1 MPQPGRAAAFFPA
14 LVLRAAIQIGRFIPA
29 CFSRAGYGFI
39 ITVFANN
46 AEYGIYCLMNLPPNT
61 DRDLWV
67 SWDQYHGLIERLAL
81 TVHESGWQFDKIV
94 CLARGGVRVGD
105 ILSRIYDM
113 PLGILATSSY
123 REAAGTQQGQ
133 LDIAQFI
140 TITRGTL
147 DGKVLLVDDMVD
159 TGMTFNRVRDHLQ
172 SQFPAITELRTAVL
186 WWKGHSQASP
196 DYFVEKLPTSPWI
209 HQPFEDYDSIR
220 PHQLE
225 AWVRKG
231 VRS

>member
-1 MPQPGRAAAFFPA
+1 
-14 LVLRAAIQIGRFIPA
+14 
-29 CFSRAGYGFI
+29 
-39 ITVFANN
+39 
-46 AEYGIYCLMNLPPNT
+46 MNLPPST

-67 SWDQYHGLIERLAL
+67 SWDDYHSLIERLAL
-81 TVHESGWQFDKIV
+81 NVHESGWKFDKIL

-105 ILSRIYDM
+105 VLSRIFDL

-147 DGKVLLVDDMVD
+147 EGRVLMVDDMVD
-159 TGMTFNRVRDHLQ
+159 TGNTFNRVRDHLVQ
-172 SQFPAITELRTAVL
+172 QFPAITELRTAVL
-186 WWKGHSQASP
+186 WWKGHSLATP
-196 DYFVEKLPTSPWI
+196 DYYVDKLPLNPWI
-209 HQPFEDYDSIR
+209 HQPFEDYDSLR

-225 AWVRKG
+225 TWIRKG
-231 VRS
+231 SRD

>member
-1 MPQPGRAAAFFPA
+1 
-14 LVLRAAIQIGRFIPA
+14 
-29 CFSRAGYGFI
+29 
-39 ITVFANN
+39 
-46 AEYGIYCLMNLPPNT
+46 MNLPPNT

-67 SWDQYHGLIERLAL
+67 SWDDYHRLIERLAL
-81 TVHESGWQFDKIV
+81 SVHESGWQFDKIV

-105 ILSRIYDM
+105 VLSRIYDL

-147 DGKVLLVDDMVD
+147 DGRVLLVDDMVD
-159 TGMTFNRVRDHLQ
+159 TGMTFGRVRDHLLN
-172 SQFPAITELRTAVL
+172 QFPAITELKTAVL
-186 WWKGHSQASP
+186 WWKGHSQAVP
-196 DYFVEKLPTSPWI
+196 DYYVEKLPSNPWI

-225 AWVRKG
+225 SWVRKG
-231 VRS
+231 VGN

>member
-1 MPQPGRAAAFFPA
+1 M
-14 LVLRAAIQIGRFIPA
+14 
-29 CFSRAGYGFI
+29 
-39 ITVFANN
+39 NN
-46 AEYGIYCLMNLPPNT
+46 PST
-61 DRDLWV
+61 DRDHWV
-67 SWDQYHGLIERLAL
+67 SWERYNTLIERLAL
-81 TVHESGWQFDKIV
+81 NVHESGWKFEKIV

-105 ILSRIYDM
+105 VLSRIYDV

-133 LDIAQFI
+133 LDIAKFI

-147 DGKVLLVDDMVD
+147 DGRVLMVDDMVD
-159 TGMTFNRVRDHLQ
+159 TGLTFTRVRDHLQ
-172 SQFPAITELRTAVL
+172 AQFPAITELKTAVL
-186 WWKGHSQASP
+186 WWKGHSQVTP
-196 DYFVEKLPTSPWI
+196 DFFVEKLPTNPWI